1 MQWLKANG
9 IGFEEY
15 NFFSQDLT
23 EEEVV
28 NILKYAHNGFEDI
41 ISERSKIYLKYKDQL
56 DEMTTK
62 ELINFIIANPS
73 ILKRPLLVDHA
84 MEIIL
89 VGYNENDLEDELI

>member
-1 MQWLKANG
+1 MADENQVLSRVHLKALENVQRG
-9 IGFEEY
+9 INQE
-15 NFFSQDLT
+15 
-23 EEEVV
+23 
-28 NILKYAHNGFEDI
+28 
-41 ISERSKIYLKYKDQL
+41 QL

-62 ELINFIIANPS
+62 ELISFIIANPS

>member
-1 MQWLKANG
+1 MTWLKANG
-9 IGFEEY
+9 IGYEEY

-23 EEEVV
+23 EEEVK
-28 NILKYAHNGFEDI
+28 NMLKYAHNGFEDI
-41 ISERSKIYLKYKDQL
+41 ISERSKIYLKYKEQL
-56 DEMTTK
+56 ENMTIK